1 MTWMAGKLQA
11 WLAITTIALQPDSVP
26 QAGASETA
34 GDVLWLLGGGVLAL
48 LALGFI
54 LTRRT
59 RQRTSEPAFDPERP
73 AKFDDDEEYVE
84 PLL

>member
-1 MTWMAGKLQA
+1 MAGVAKA
-11 WLAITTIALQPDSVP
+11 ALAFAATTLHTGAVV
-26 QAGASETA
+26 QAGDPESA
-34 GDVLWLLGGGVLAL
+34 GDVLWLIGGGVLAL

-59 RQRTSEPAFDPERP
+59 RQRTSEPVFDNDHAGPI
-73 AKFDDDEEYVE
+73 DDDGEYVE

>member
-1 MTWMAGKLQA
+1 MARQFHA
-11 WLAITTIALQPDSVP
+11 CLAITAVALQPDGVQ
-26 QAGASETA
+26 QAGAPESA

-59 RQRTSEPAFDPERP
+59 RQRTSDPVFDDTRSGQ
-73 AKFDDDEEYVE
+73 FDDDEDYVE